1 MSVLS
6 RIRVPDSIQ
15 RRAELDVATGHAT
28 QVLTTSVVLGGK
40 LSAFCA
46 NPFSLCVH
54 PLHPKGPSDWQLPA
68 VYH

>member
-28 QVLTTSVVLGGK
+28 QVLTTSVVPAQHALGF
-40 LSAFCA
+40 LCESVFVVRA
-46 NPFSLCVH
+46 SLT
-54 PLHPKGPSDWQLPA
+54 PQGPK
-68 VYH
+68 